1 MYKFKKLISS
11 AAAFSVAAS
20 MFASVSFASIPSDT
34 IGTDIETEATVL
46 GALEIM
52 VGDAGTGTFRPEDPI
67 KRSEVTKVGV
77 ALMGLSDVAQSS
89 KDTVVYPDVTKE
101 HWASGYI
108 NVASGANLVI
118 GDDTGEFRPD
128 DQIKYSEAVAIIV
141 RALGYEPK
149 ASASGGY
156 PSGYMSTASSI
167 GLTKGVPGSANELID
182 RGDVAKLAYNAL
194 TINLM
199 EQIGFGDKV
208 DYQIT
213 DKTLLS
219 DKLDAELVVGK
230 VEAIGS
236 SALKSEDAV
245 SRDEIKIN
253 GKVFKTGSADIR
265 NILGFTV
272 DAYVTAKSGSKAQKL
287 LAAIPSDGENNVLT
301 VGADSIYKVEDT
313 IIHYYEDVDKSS
325 KTVKATIDSDAFYM
339 YNGKASSKDKLT
351 AIPSGSIVL
360 LDSDSDKK
368 YDVVFINET
377 QNYVVDAV
385 YPSTHKITDKYGNGT
400 LELDTEDESKTVIL
414 EKGSEKITVKDLAEW
429 DVLTVTKSEDSN
441 LIYATAV
448 QKSISGKVSET
459 DGQYVY
465 IGGQKYKTA
474 SNYKDTISLGD
485 EGTFYLDY
493 EGRIAAVNA
502 KSAKSS
508 NYAYLMGASV
518 STGLDSGLKFKVF
531 TKEGEIKIIDAAD
544 KIRVN
549 SSSALSPQD
558 ALSRIGD
565 AGKLITFETNSKG
578 LVSRVNTFTDSE
590 TVDESIFTR
599 NVSEENVVYRANSS
613 KLITSEMNITV
624 DNKTLIFDIP
634 EGGEESDYSMRDKG
648 IFTDGGLYNVEIFD
662 VTEDYRAGVIIVTNS
677 QAKPDESAPVAV
689 VDSIASATGKDGEI
703 VHKLYAFSE
712 GKEITIMSETDKV
725 FVKDGG
731 KLLSQG
737 DIIQYRTNSKGNADA
752 IELLFDASKKDEEF
766 KNTLSDDHVVLYGKI
781 SKKFSDSVNI
791 QVNGEKAENYA
802 VGDAKVY
809 VYDTTIS
816 RNKLTVGDASDL
828 DVYDNNGSRVFVRI
842 YKDSVKEFVVI
853 K

>member
-11 AAAFSVAAS
+11 AVALSVAAS

-52 VGDAGTGTFRPEDPI
+52 VGDAGTGTFRPDDPI
-67 KRSEVTKVGV
+67 KRSEVTRVGV
-77 ALMGLSDVAQSS
+77 ALMGLSDVAHSS
-89 KDTVVYPDVTKE
+89 KDPSIYPDVAND
-101 HWASGYI
+101 HWAKGYI
-108 NVASGANLVI
+108 NVASGANLVV

-128 DQIKYSEAVAIIV
+128 DQIKYSEAVTIIV
-141 RALGYEPK
+141 KALGYEPK

-156 PSGYMSTASSI
+156 PSGYMTTASSI
-167 GLTKGVPGSANELID
+167 GLTKGVPGSASELIE

-219 DKLDAELVVGK
+219 DKLDTELVVGK

-245 SRDEIKIN
+245 ERDEIKIA
-253 GKVFKTGSADIR
+253 GRVFKTGSADIR

-272 DAYVTAKSGSKAQKL
+272 DAYVTAKSGTKAQKL
-287 LAAIPSDGENNVLT
+287 LAAIPSEGENRVLT
-301 VGADSIYKVEDT
+301 VGADSIYKIEDSA
-313 IIHYYEDVDKSS
+313 IHYYEDAEKSS
-325 KTVKATIDSDAFYM
+325 KTVKAAIDSDAFYM
-339 YNGKASSKDKLT
+339 YNGMATSKEKLV
-351 AIPSGSIVL
+351 AIPSGSVVL
-360 LDSDSDKK
+360 LDSDSDKE

-377 QNYVVDAV
+377 ENYVVDAV

-400 LELDTEDESKTVIL
+400 LELDTEDETKTVIL

-429 DVLTVTKSEDSN
+429 DVITVTKSEDSS

-448 QKSISGKVSET
+448 QKSISGRVSET
-459 DGQYVY
+459 DGKYVY
-465 IGGQKYKTA
+465 IDGRKYRTA

-493 EGRIAAVNA
+493 EGKIAAVNT
-502 KSAKSS
+502 KSLKSS
-508 NYAYLMGASV
+508 NYAYLIKASV
-518 STGLDSGLKFKVF
+518 SNGMDSGLKLKVF
-531 TKEGEIKIIDAAD
+531 TKEGEIKIIDATD
-544 KIRVN
+544 KIKVN
-549 SSSALSPQD
+549 SSSGLTPQEALSK
-558 ALSRIGD
+558 IGD
-565 AGKLITFETNSKG
+565 DGKLITFETNSKG
-578 LVSRVNTFTDSE
+578 FVSKINTFTDSDVVNE
-590 TVDESIFTR
+590 TIFTR

-624 DNKTLIFDIP
+624 DDKTLIFDLP
-634 EGGEESDYSMRDKG
+634 EGGKESEYSMRDKS
-648 IFTDGGLYNVEIFD
+648 IFSDGGLYNVEIFD
-662 VTEDYRAGVIIVTNS
+662 VSEDYRAGVIIVTNS
-677 QAKPDESAPVAV
+677 QAKPDEASAVAV
-689 VDSIASATGKDGEI
+689 VDSITSTTGKDGET
-703 VHKLYAFSE
+703 VHKLYALSE
-712 GKEITIMSETDKV
+712 GKEISIISETDKV

-752 IELLFDASKKDEEF
+752 IELLFDVSKKDEEF
-766 KNTLSDDHVVLYGKI
+766 KNSLSDDHMVLYGKI
-781 SKKFSDSVNI
+781 SKKFSDSVNVQI
-791 QVNGEKAENYA
+791 NGGKAENYA
-802 VGDAKVY
+802 VSDAKVY
-809 VYDTTIS
+809 VYDTKVS
-816 RNKLTVGDASDL
+816 KNKLTVGDASDL
-828 DVYDNNGSRVFVRI
+828 DVYDNNGSRVFVRT
-842 YKDSVKEFVVI
+842 YKDKVKEFVVV